1 MAIRYDK
8 VYNKEINRILK
19 NYNQKVDRLQR
30 EHEYLMIPNK
40 ITKQELKDNYLTRK
54 SLNRKLRELKRFSKR
69 GSEET
74 VVLPS
79 GAMLSKYELENLQ
92 RESRRVKGNLTRE
105 IKRLEIEKPKVF
117 GKSQA
122 ATFAQMGDDY
132 YLNTVARRKALDKN
146 IKTLSEEEY
155 LNYKELLDKTLR
167 NESYYNEVFRENY
180 YNILMDLAYQ
190 TGYDTEKISELRKKL
205 NRLDDKQFLKL
216 FRSEK
221 SIQAV
226 MDNYDLLKKLNNPK
240 DRQDAIQ
247 DTYELYDNINA
258 SIDEILKDY
267 A

>member
-8 VYNKEINRILK
+8 EYNKEINRILK
-19 NYNQKVDRLQR
+19 NYNQKVKRLER

-40 ITKQELKDNYLTRK
+40 ITKQELKSNYLTRK
-54 SLNRKLRELKRFSKR
+54 SLNRKLRELKRFSQR
-69 GSEET
+69 GAEET

-105 IKRLEIEKPKVF
+105 IKRLEVEKPKVF
-117 GKSQA
+117 GKKQA

-146 IKTLSEEEY
+146 IKTLTEEEY
-155 LNYKELLDKTLR
+155 QRYKELVEKTIR
-167 NESYYNEVFRENY
+167 NESYYNEIFRENY
-180 YNILMDLAYQ
+180 YNMLTDLAYQ
-190 TGYDTEKISELRKKL
+190 SGYDPEKISELRRKL
-205 NRLDDKQFLKL
+205 NRLDDRQFLKL

-226 MDNYDLLKKLNNPK
+226 VDNYDLMKKMNNARDREEAIK
-240 DRQDAIQ
+240 DIFN
-247 DTYELYDNINA
+247 LYDNIDE
-258 SIDEILKDY
+258 SIDMILKDY